1 MRMIPTPRLWA
12 LLGLGIPIALLGL
25 VAPGAERLVL
35 LYNIV
40 VLGAFFASGTMGK
53 RFVPIRASRS
63 TDAVLSVRV
72 RNSVHLTIENLSGSP
87 IRFRVRDE
95 APENCEVGENEFWM
109 SLGPRR
115 IGQKT
120 YTVVP
125 QSRGNWSF
133 RGLFV
138 RYYAPLGLAM
148 IDTQI
153 IEEVPVR
160 VYPNVKAVQEFELLK
175 QAGHLNLMG
184 LRRSKLRGLGTQFES
199 LREYNDD
206 DFRVIDWKA
215 SARRGKLVVRNFEQE
230 TNQGLVVCVDI
241 GRHMLG
247 EVEGVRKIDHCL
259 DAALL
264 LMHAAEREGDQ
275 VGLLLFNDIVH
286 RYIQPRRGTGQIARI
301 LEAIYSAMAEPIQ
314 PDYAGAFGFLATRWK
329 RRSLIVVFTDAETE
343 DQATD
348 LSIALAQ
355 LRRRHLVYVV
365 RVSDPKI
372 REALGNPVFTEQEL
386 FDRSSA
392 LWYLQDRRKA
402 EVTLKNQRIHSV
414 EAEPQE
420 LATELVHAYLRV
432 KQHNLL

>member
-12 LLGLGIPIALLGL
+12 LLGVGFFIALAGAA
-25 VAPGAERLVL
+25 APGAEILALVYDVAL
-35 LYNIV
+35 MILFFVSGV
-40 VLGAFFASGTMGK
+40 VGK
-53 RFVPIRASRS
+53 RMVPIRVSRT

-72 RNSVHLTIENLSGSP
+72 RNTVRLTVENLTTHP
-87 IRFRVRDE
+87 IRIRLRDE
-95 APENCEVGENEFWM
+95 VPENCEVGENEFWM

-115 IGQKT
+115 IGRKS

-125 QSRGNWSF
+125 RSRGDWSF
-133 RGLFV
+133 RGTFV
-138 RYYAPLGLAM
+138 RYFAPFGLAM
-148 IDTQI
+148 IDAQVLP
-153 IEEVPVR
+153 EQPVR
-160 VYPNVKAVQEFELLK
+160 IYPNVKAVQEFELLK
-175 QAGHLNLMG
+175 QAGHLSLMG
-184 LRRSKLRGLGTQFES
+184 LRKSKLRGLGTQFES
-199 LREYNDD
+199 LRDYNDD

-230 TNQGLVVCVDI
+230 TNQGLVICVDM

-286 RYIQPRRGTGQIARI
+286 NYIQPRRGSGQIARI
-301 LEAIYSAMAEPIQ
+301 LGAIYSAMAEPIQ

-329 RRSLIVVFTDAETE
+329 KRSLVVVFTDAETG
-343 DQATD
+343 DQASD
-348 LSIALAQ
+348 LSAALSQ

-372 REALGNPVFTEQEL
+372 REALVNPVATDQEL

-392 LWYLQDRRKA
+392 LWYLQDRRLA
-402 EVTLKNQRIHSV
+402 EVTLRNQGIQSV
-414 EAEPQE
+414 EAEPQD
-420 LATELVHAYLRV
+420 LATELVHAYLHV
-432 KQHNLL
+432 KHRNLL